1 MAQSS
6 SDPGYEPA
14 SDSQIV
20 PFKAVYLDS
29 EGSISIRSISDL
41 YKPES
46 PNQFLIR
53 VKYSAINPGDLRHF
67 HMGLHS
73 FVMGYDYTGTVVS
86 THPDSSSDFPFKK
99 GDSVMGMTFPGHARP
114 ISQGAHQAYLLAD
127 LSHTLTFHRP
137 KSFSAIEAAGFI
149 SPVQT
154 AADAI
159 FNILGTGLPSADLD
173 GDDPSEKAIL
183 IWGGA
188 SALGWASIQLAKA
201 AGFKYI
207 FTTASRNN
215 RTALREVGA
224 THVFDYRDDDVVKQ
238 IRNSAKK
245 QGIMLSLAFDTVC
258 KGTGIFEPPA
268 SAEEGNPKQP
278 ADFANSTPSLTKSA
292 LSEGV
297 VERGEATVASSLP
310 VLQDPDIQFV
320 LFSRKWADEEEKHPG
335 WWQRQEKVVSW
346 VIENHE
352 TVWKP
357 MPVKVVDT
365 AEESVEAIQAVF
377 DGKYSLLKV
386 LLEHPLARS

>member
-6 SDPGYEPA
+6 SDPGNEPA
-14 SDSQIV
+14 SDPQII

-29 EGSISIRSISDL
+29 EGSVSIRSISNL
-41 YKPES
+41 YNPAS
-46 PNQFLIR
+46 RNQFLIR
-53 VKYSAINPGDLRHF
+53 VEYSAINPGDLRHF

-86 THPDSSSDFPFKK
+86 THPESPLDFPFKK

-127 LSHTLTFHRP
+127 LSHNLTFHRP
-137 KSFSAIEAAGFI
+137 KSFSAIEAAGFT

-159 FNILGTGLPSADLD
+159 FNILGVGLPSADLD

-201 AGFKYI
+201 AGFKWV
-207 FTTASRNN
+207 FTTASKKNHA
-215 RTALREVGA
+215 ALREVGA
-224 THVFDYRDDDVVKQ
+224 THVFDYCDDDAVRQ
-238 IRNSAKK
+238 IRHSAEK
-245 QGIMLSLAFDTVC
+245 QGIVLSLVFDTVC

-268 SAEEGNPKQP
+268 SAEQGNPKQ
-278 ADFANSTPSLTKSA
+278 AVDFAKSTPSLAKNA

-297 VERGEATVASSLP
+297 IERGEAKLASSLP
-310 VLQDPDIQFV
+310 ILQDPEFQFV
-320 LFSRKWADEEEKHPG
+320 LFSRKWADEEGKHPG

-357 MPVKVVDT
+357 MPIKVVDMT
-365 AEESVEAIQAVF
+365 EESVKAVRAVF

-386 LLEHPLARS
+386 LLKHPLA

>member
-6 SDPGYEPA
+6 SDPGNEPA
-14 SDSQIV
+14 SDPQIV

-41 YKPES
+41 YKPELPS
-46 PNQFLIR
+46 QFLIR
-53 VKYSAINPGDLRHF
+53 VEYSAINPGDLRHF

-73 FVMGYDYTGTVVS
+73 FVMGYDYVGTVVS

-99 GDSVMGMTFPGHARP
+99 GDAVMGMTFPGHARP
-114 ISQGAHQAYLLAD
+114 ISHGAHQAYLLAD
-127 LSHTLTFHRP
+127 LSHNLTFHRP
-137 KSFSAIEAAGFI
+137 KSFPAIEAVGFT

-159 FNILGTGLPSADLD
+159 FNILGIGLPSADLD
-173 GDDPSEKAIL
+173 GDDPSEKALL

-201 AGFKYI
+201 AGFKCI
-207 FTTASRNN
+207 FTTASRKSHA
-215 RTALREVGA
+215 ALRE
-224 THVFDYRDDDVVKQ
+224 

-245 QGIMLSLAFDTVC
+245 QGIILSLAFDTVC
-258 KGTGIFEPPA
+258 KGTGIFEPPVG
-268 SAEEGNPKQP
+268 AEEGNPKQLV
-278 ADFANSTPSLTKSA
+278 DFAKSTPSLTKSA

-297 VERGEATVASSLP
+297 VERGEAKLASSLP
-310 VLQDPDIQFV
+310 ILQDSEFLFV
-320 LFSRKWADEEEKHPG
+320 LFSRKWAGEEGKHPG

-346 VIENHE
+346 VSENHE
-352 TVWKP
+352 AVWKP
-357 MPVKVVDT
+357 MPVKVVDN
-365 AEESVEAIQAVF
+365 AEESVKAIQAVF

-386 LLEHPLARS
+386 LLKHPLT